1 MTPKGTVI
9 MNCTY
14 CGATDNIPSC
24 VGFRREH
31 PTIWLASVWLYEN
44 GYRRTAAALGLICG
58 IADAEP
64 EPETVTLCA
73 SGLAGGRQCDNEAF
87 AVIMS
92 PSGML
97 DVAVC
102 PECAVRPEYRGWTI
116 RALGQEN

>member
-1 MTPKGTVI
+1 

-14 CGATDNIPSC
+14 CAATDNIPTYT
-24 VGFRREH
+24 GFRREH
-31 PTIWLASVWLYEN
+31 PTLWMVSVWLYEN
-44 GYRRTAAALGLICG
+44 GYRRTSAALGFVCG
-58 IADAEP
+58 IADS

-73 SGLAGGRQCDNEAF
+73 SGLGVNRQCNNEAF

-92 PSGML
+92 PSAML